1 MALKNLQS
9 LVLRVVAPAIDH
21 GTGLDGKVR
30 AVPQTSAFLSYPRP
44 YSPRYFVATETRVGR
59 GSADKCGT
67 ALAVVRAGRPGCWAD
82 SGRHNLAR
90 NPRGTILSR
99 WSRPLEPTATP
110 RLGFIQGR
118 MPQGLFGAALVQ
130 G

>member
-9 LVLRVVAPAIDH
+9 LVLRVIAPAIDH
-21 GTGLDGKVR
+21 ETGLDGKVR
-30 AVPQTSAFLSYPRP
+30 AVPQISAFLSYPRP
-44 YSPRYFVATETRVGR
+44 YSPRYVVATDTCVGR
-59 GSADKCGT
+59 GSADKSGT
-67 ALAVVRAGRPGCWAD
+67 AQAVARAGRPGCWAR
-82 SGRHNLAR
+82 SARHNLAR

-110 RLGFIQGR
+110 RLGFSQGR
-118 MPQGLFGAALVQ
+118 MTNGLFGAALVQ